1 MEIEDFFPKYPYI
14 YQNDDK
20 ILNPYADPFND
31 VIVSKKEFNELKLKK
46 DERLQGGKYNHQKI
60 IARFLAS
67 MTQYNEILLFHE
79 MGFRTLEKKRR
90 TRLTN

>member
-46 DERLQGGKYNHQKI
+46 VERLQGGKYNHQKI

-67 MTQYNEILLFHE
+67 MTPYNEILLFHE
-79 MGFRTLEKKRR
+79 MGFRTWEKKRR